1 MSAAQAGSDMPILIA
16 GAGIG
21 GLTAAL
27 LFGRAGHPV
36 TVLEKRTRIEEV
48 GAGIQLS
55 PNASQVLIG
64 LGLGQALGRAAGEP
78 ERLMVRRGV
87 GGARLVTMPLGKT
100 MRERFGAPYYV
111 VHRADLQTV
120 LLDAVR
126 SLPNVRL
133 LFGRTVTSVD
143 QEGDEA
149 IVSVTEANGPE
160 SYRGGLLIGADGL
173 WSRVAAAIGDQSEP
187 DFTGFVAWRGV
198 VDAEK
203 VPPPFRRQET
213 GLWLGPGA
221 HVVHYPL
228 RAGKLVN
235 VVGVVSDRNAE
246 PGWSRPG
253 ASDQLRRRFRTWSP
267 ELKALFD
274 AVPDW
279 QVWSLF
285 DRAPR
290 TSWTSGRTVLLGDAA
305 HPILPFLAQG
315 GAFAIEDAAVLAH
328 RIKARPNDVPA
339 ALAAYAAL
347 RRPRAAAIQSAAR
360 RNGSIYHMQ
369 DPFAFARDLV
379 MKRIGGDGLMNRY
392 TWLYD
397 WSPGAE

>member
-1 MSAAQAGSDMPILIA
+1 LSAEQAGSHMPILIA

-21 GLTAAL
+21 GLASAL
-27 LFGRAGHPV
+27 LLGRDGHPV

-55 PNASQVLIG
+55 PNASQILVG
-64 LGLGQALGRAAGEP
+64 MGLGQALARAAGEP
-78 ERLMVRRGV
+78 ERLMVRRGI
-87 GGARLVTMPLGKT
+87 GGARLVTMPLGSV
-100 MRERFGAPYYV
+100 MRERFGAPYFV
-111 VHRADLQTV
+111 VHRADLQTL

-126 SLPNVRL
+126 SLANVRL
-133 LFGRTVTSVD
+133 LFGRSVTSVD

-149 IVSVTEANGPE
+149 VVSVTEANGPE
-160 SYRGGLLIGADGL
+160 TYRGGLLIGADGL
-173 WSRVAAAIGDQSEP
+173 WSRVASAIGDQSEP
-187 DFTGFVAWRGV
+187 DFTGYVAWRGV

-203 VPPPFRRQET
+203 APPPFRRQET

-228 RAGKLVN
+228 RAGKVVN
-235 VVGVVSDRNAE
+235 VVAVVSDRNAE

-253 ASDQLRRRFRTWSP
+253 ASDHLRRRFGAWSP
-267 ELKALFD
+267 ELKVLFD
-274 AVPDW
+274 AVPEW

-290 TSWTSGRTVLLGDAA
+290 SSWCKGRTALLGDAA

-328 RIKARPNDVPA
+328 QLRTCGGDVPK
-339 ALAAYAAL
+339 ALRTYAEK
-347 RRPRAAAIQSAAR
+347 RRPRAAAIQAAAR
-360 RNGSIYHMQ
+360 RNGGIYHMH
-369 DPFAFARDLV
+369 DPFAVARDLV
-379 MKRIGGDGLMNRY
+379 MKQMGGEGLLNRY
-392 TWLYD
+392 RWLYD
-397 WSPGAE
+397 WRPDR